1 MKKLNWIK
9 YAKLLIGTVLAIII
23 ANILSLEYAYATG
36 IITLLTIQDTKR
48 ETVLITVKRIV
59 IFLAMTLLSLLIF
72 PLIGYNLWGF
82 TLVMVPYLFLCLFLE
97 MKEAIAPIA
106 VLCTH
111 YVSSGSCSIT
121 MIGNELLILL
131 IGAGIGVI
139 FNLFLS
145 DNTNL
150 IHKQQYQIEER
161 MKGILSRMA
170 HFIQVEDKAS
180 YNGECFAQLDHL
192 LLELETQSRNYI
204 NNHFLGNNDY
214 FYEYMRLRKM
224 QCGLL
229 KRIYTDITRIEM
241 VPEQAAKISEF
252 FSTIAKEFHETN
264 NAIGLLLELDE
275 LDHFFDNEPL
285 PSTREEFENRALLYH
300 ILEDLQEF
308 VQLKKD
314 FAMQYYH
321 ECCKVQSL
329 SN

>member
-1 MKKLNWIK
+1 MKKLYWIK
-9 YAKLLIGTVLAIII
+9 YAKLLIGTILAIIA
-23 ANILSLEYAYATG
+23 ANALSLEYAYATG

-59 IFLAMTLLSLLIF
+59 IFLAMTAFSLLIF
-72 PLIGYNLWGF
+72 PLTGYNLLGF
-82 TLVMVPYLFLCLFLE
+82 ALVMVPYLFLCLALD

-111 YVSSGSCSIT
+111 YASSGSCSLP

-145 DNTNL
+145 DNTRL

-170 HFIQVEDKAS
+170 HFIQIENKS
-180 YNGECFAQLDHL
+180 EYNGNCFIELDQLL
-192 LLELETQSRNYI
+192 QELETQSRNYI
-204 NNHFLGNNDY
+204 NNHFLGNHDY

-229 KRIYTDITRIEM
+229 KRIYTDITRIVM
-241 VPEQAAKISEF
+241 VPEQAAKIADYL
-252 FSTIAKEFHETN
+252 TAIAAEFHETN
-264 NAIGLLLELDE
+264 NAIGLLARLDA
-275 LDHFFDNEPL
+275 LDQSFDAEPL
-285 PSTREEFENRALLYH
+285 PVTREEFENRALLYH

-314 FAMQYYH
+314 FSKQYYH
-321 ECCKVQSL
+321 ECCEVNAL
-329 SN
+329 WN